1 MDQTELDQA
10 GVKAKEEALE
20 AAKDKDRLAGHIDA
34 TQHAVEVA
42 EEELKQQKADLKV
55 QDVDNSK
62 PHVGG
67 DPDLNTAPAAG
78 KSTGATAVA
87 ESKRAAAAED
97 KK

>member
-10 GVKAKEEALE
+10 GVTAKEKAVE
-20 AAKDKDRLAGHIDA
+20 AAKEKDKLAGHIDA

-62 PHVGG
+62 PSLGG

-78 KSTGATAVA
+78 KST
-87 ESKRAAAAED
+87 AAHAQ
-97 KK
+97 KPTK